1 MLKHSGLVLG
11 KGFTEKTS
19 EVSVFCSSGKK
30 KMTTTKTSP
39 AFIPYITARTKGFS
53 EPSLRAW
60 QLNRGR
66 LKNFVASGKE
76 PEGISPEDDQG
87 EPEHERG
94 LERKPTESKLQP
106 SAAPQHDR
114 LLSTLGCLCHL
125 SPSQTKA
132 LTEMRYKSAAQ
143 SLVLH
148 YWL

>member
-1 MLKHSGLVLG
+1 M
-11 KGFTEKTS
+11 EKALQRKPQR
-19 EVSVFCSSGKK
+19 SVCFAHQGKK

-39 AFIPYITARTKGFS
+39 AFIPYITARMKGFS